1 MNAAQ
6 GEITDE
12 NPDGIPYYGADK
24 LPPGTASELQLRVVE
39 LEQALFFKEKD
50 FKKINAEL
58 SAKDREIA
66 LLMRT
71 NRKLQG
77 QNEKFFPDQG
87 ELEIQL
93 EPEIVET
100 TSEVQATLLTQKSD
114 IIDSIAATNLNEKS
128 AEDLFNE
135 FVSLANSVCPDG
147 ATKCGYVTL
156 VPSWSEYLQPRQVN
170 KFGAIVLNMD
180 TKEVILPF

>member
-1 MNAAQ
+1 M
-6 GEITDE
+6 
-12 NPDGIPYYGADK
+12 
-24 LPPGTASELQLRVVE
+24 LR
-39 LEQALFFKEKD
+39 
-50 FKKINAEL
+50 
-58 SAKDREIA
+58 REIA

-93 EPEIVET
+93 KPEIVET
-100 TSEVQATLLTQKSD
+100 TSEVQAALLTQKSD

-147 ATKCGYVTL
+147 ATKCGYVT
-156 VPSWSEYLQPRQVN
+156 WFPRGLSIYSQD
-170 KFGAIVLNMD
+170 K
-180 TKEVILPF
+180 